1 MNHETHEKAFTEA
14 QINEW
19 VWKTPAMKAMTLA
32 VCRLAL
38 ARGMAGEFSAMDLA
52 LRGAEA
58 QGGTGIA
65 GSVFRQLS
73 TAGIIGFACDWT
85 TDGRAVPR
93 TVTNAG
99 GNPIKLYRLL
109 SAPLARALIHRHAP
123 AEHRPAVQQEMDWQA
138 KTRAETR
145 GNDSPAPLTSDAA
158 AAAASL
164 VNTTQEAA

>member
-1 MNHETHEKAFTEA
+1 MSHESPVTNHESRLLEA
-14 QINEW
+14 TVNEW
-19 VWKTPAMKAMTLA
+19 TWKTPAMRDMTLD

-38 ARGMAGEFSAMDLA
+38 ARGMSGEFSAMDLA
-52 LRGAEA
+52 LRGAEQ

-73 TAGIIGFACDWT
+73 KAGIIGFACDWT

-109 SAPLARALIHRHAP
+109 SPALARALVHRHSP
-123 AEHRPAVQQEMDWQA
+123 AEHRPLVQEELFNHRD
-138 KTRAETR
+138 TETTER
-145 GNDSPAPLTSDAA
+145 SAA
-158 AAAASL
+158 
-164 VNTTQEAA
+164 